1 MLDYFKVSVS
11 SMILCLNHR
20 LMALQGLMTPYM
32 SFLVQPF
39 IGILDA
45 FPTDTTIDTELWT
58 CVIETLTAS
67 LNVDE
72 GRMYYSTT

>member
-1 MLDYFKVSVS
+1 
-11 SMILCLNHR
+11 
-20 LMALQGLMTPYM
+20 MTPYM

-72 GRMYYSTT
+72 GRTYYSNT